1 MSLVCLDWYVLRPR
15 SSNISS
21 IMSVLLRL
29 EWSQVLAY
37 YVRPAAPGVESSIS
51 MCLIRMSYDWYIS
64 RPRSIAEN
72 LEASWVFS
80 R

>member
-1 MSLVCLDWYVLRPR
+1 MAAEPRAESGISVSDWYVFRPPF
-15 SSNISS
+15 SNISS

-51 MCLIRMSYDWYIS
+51 MCLIRMSYERLVSALIEPY
-64 RPRSIAEN
+64 
-72 LEASWVFS
+72 
-80 R
+80 